1 MAPLGR
7 DAREAGARWAPNRR
21 AGTRSALM
29 VVWISKSAPRLLAGR
44 HLAKPKSRQREARGA
59 PGRRSVGRGR
69 LVAMAANVTG
79 GPKFKMPRGA
89 SGEEVA
95 RIVEKGKARALE
107 TGASA
112 GRASSSA
119 RPVPVAEAQVPILA
133 VDGVAEGGVYL
144 SKSTKGRGGEIEE
157 EGLKREA
164 RLNAL
169 RRLDPGVAK
178 KLREL
183 KDAEVSSS
191 SSSSMSSSSGES
203 SSGSD
208 SSSSESE
215 SRRGKRRGRRGDRK
229 RSKKRR
235 RRSSSSSG
243 DGESRARKKL
253 EKRSRE
259 TLEDELRRLRKKNA
273 TRERRLERGSRK
285 SSGKR

>member
-1 MAPLGR
+1 
-7 DAREAGARWAPNRR
+7 
-21 AGTRSALM
+21 
-29 VVWISKSAPRLLAGR
+29 
-44 HLAKPKSRQREARGA
+44 
-59 PGRRSVGRGR
+59 
-69 LVAMAANVTG
+69 MAANVTG

-112 GRASSSA
+112 GRVSSSA
-119 RPVPVAEAQVPILA
+119 RPVPVAEAHVPILA
-133 VDGVAEGGVYL
+133 VDGVADGGVYL
-144 SKSTKGRGGEIEE
+144 SKSTDGRGGEIEE

-183 KDAEVSSS
+183 KDAEVSASSSS
-191 SSSSMSSSSGES
+191 SSSSMSSSSSSSSSSSGES

-229 RSKKRR
+229 RTKKRR

>member
-1 MAPLGR
+1 
-7 DAREAGARWAPNRR
+7 
-21 AGTRSALM
+21 
-29 VVWISKSAPRLLAGR
+29 
-44 HLAKPKSRQREARGA
+44 
-59 PGRRSVGRGR
+59 
-69 LVAMAANVTG
+69 MAANVTG

-112 GRASSSA
+112 GRVSSSA
-119 RPVPVAEAQVPILA
+119 RPVPVAEAHVPILA
-133 VDGVAEGGVYL
+133 VDGVADGGVYL

-215 SRRGKRRGRRGDRK
+215 SKRGKRGGRRGDRK

-273 TRERRLERGSRK
+273 TRERRLERGSRN

>member
-1 MAPLGR
+1 
-7 DAREAGARWAPNRR
+7 
-21 AGTRSALM
+21 
-29 VVWISKSAPRLLAGR
+29 
-44 HLAKPKSRQREARGA
+44 
-59 PGRRSVGRGR
+59 
-69 LVAMAANVTG
+69 MAANVTG

-119 RPVPVAEAQVPILA
+119 RPVPVAEAHVPILA
-133 VDGVAEGGVYL
+133 VDGVADGGVYL

-208 SSSSESE
+208 SSSLGE
-215 SRRGKRRGRRGDRK
+215 RRGRRGDRK

-235 RRSSSSSG
+235 RRSSSSSSSG
-243 DGESRARKKL
+243 DGEARARKKL

-285 SSGKR
+285 LSGRR

>member
-1 MAPLGR
+1 
-7 DAREAGARWAPNRR
+7 
-21 AGTRSALM
+21 
-29 VVWISKSAPRLLAGR
+29 
-44 HLAKPKSRQREARGA
+44 
-59 PGRRSVGRGR
+59 
-69 LVAMAANVTG
+69 MAANVTG

-112 GRASSSA
+112 GRVSSSA
-119 RPVPVAEAQVPILA
+119 RPVPVAEAHVPILA
-133 VDGVAEGGVYL
+133 VDGVADGGVYL
-144 SKSTKGRGGEIEE
+144 SKSTDGRGGEIEE

-183 KDAEVSSS
+183 KDAEVSASSSSSSS
-191 SSSSMSSSSGES
+191 SSSSMSSSSSSSSSGES

-235 RRSSSSSG
+235 RRSSSSSSSG

-273 TRERRLERGSRK
+273 TRERRLERGSRN

>member
-1 MAPLGR
+1 M
-7 DAREAGARWAPNRR
+7 
-21 AGTRSALM
+21 T
-29 VVWISKSAPRLLAGR
+29 
-44 HLAKPKSRQREARGA
+44 
-59 PGRRSVGRGR
+59 
-69 LVAMAANVTG
+69 ANVTG

-112 GRASSSA
+112 GRVSSSA
-119 RPVPVAEAQVPILA
+119 RPVPVAEAHVPILA
-133 VDGVAEGGVYL
+133 VDGVADGGVYL
-144 SKSTKGRGGEIEE
+144 SKSTDGRGGEIEE

-191 SSSSMSSSSGES
+191 SSSSSGEP

-215 SRRGKRRGRRGDRK
+215 SKRGKRRGRRGDRK

-273 TRERRLERGSRK
+273 TRERRLERGSRN

>member
-1 MAPLGR
+1 
-7 DAREAGARWAPNRR
+7 
-21 AGTRSALM
+21 
-29 VVWISKSAPRLLAGR
+29 
-44 HLAKPKSRQREARGA
+44 
-59 PGRRSVGRGR
+59 
-69 LVAMAANVTG
+69 MAANVTG

-119 RPVPVAEAQVPILA
+119 RPVPVAEAHVPILA
-133 VDGVAEGGVYL
+133 VDGVADGGVYL

-191 SSSSMSSSSGES
+191 SSSSSSSMSSSSGES

-208 SSSSESE
+208 SSSL
-215 SRRGKRRGRRGDRK
+215 GKRRGRRGDRK
-229 RSKKRR
+229 RSKRRR

-243 DGESRARKKL
+243 DGEARARKKL